1 MDYGRHVASAILAHF
16 IAGNDIA
23 PNMLQAI
30 TWANAGLFLISSA
43 WNDIKSNDI
52 NNVHARKL
60 IWKCRL
66 QNGGHLV
73 SVSTFVFSVLDSIC
87 PFWKLTSI
95 FVILFNGLAK
105 LRGN

>member
-60 IWKCRL
+60 IWKC
-66 QNGGHLV
+66 GFHICIF
-73 SVSTFVFSVLDSIC
+73 STWQYMSILKTNINFC
-87 PFWKLTSI
+87 YFI
-95 FVILFNGLAK
+95 
-105 LRGN
+105 